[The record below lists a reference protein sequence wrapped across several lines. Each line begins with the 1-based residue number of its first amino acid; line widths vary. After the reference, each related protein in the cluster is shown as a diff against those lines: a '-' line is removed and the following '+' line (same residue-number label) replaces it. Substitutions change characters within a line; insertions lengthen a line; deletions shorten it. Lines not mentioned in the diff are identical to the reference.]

1 MPGKRSVM
9 NDCIKNLNR
18 IEFLVTL
25 ACTGRCKHCQEG
37 DHISRGEHIDAEI
50 AVRAIRTICEVY
62 SIDSL
67 MTFGGEPLLY
77 PDTVYEIHKTATELG
92 IRKRQVITNGCFSKK
107 RVKIEEAALSLA
119 DSGVNDLL
127 LSVDAFHQETI
138 PLEPVIYFAEC
149 AVRSGLP
156 IRLSPAWLVSPE
168 DNNPYNIRTREIL
181 REFEPLGIPT
191 GAGNVIFPSGNAL
204 KYLQEYFDEKT
215 EYTSPYDEDP
225 ENIRSLS
232 FLPNGD
238 VLNGNVYKTDI
249 LEIIRTYAPNVIRKD
264 T

>member
-1 MPGKRSVM
+1 M
-9 NDCIKNLNR
+9 
-18 IEFLVTL
+18 
-25 ACTGRCKHCQEG
+25 
-37 DHISRGEHIDAEI
+37 
-50 AVRAIRTICEVY
+50 
-62 SIDSL
+62 
-67 MTFGGEPLLY
+67 
-77 PDTVYEIHKTATELG
+77 
-92 IRKRQVITNGCFSKK
+92 ITNGCFSKQ
-107 RVKIEEAALSLA
+107 RVKIEEAARSLA

-127 LSVDAFHQETI
+127 LSVDAFHQESI
-138 PLEPVIYFAEC
+138 PLEPVIYFADC

-225 ENIRSLS
+225 EDIRSLS

-238 VLNGNVYKTDI
+238 VLNGNVNKTDI
-249 LEIIRTYAPNVIRKD
+249 LEIIRNYSPDVNRRD
-264 T
+264 S